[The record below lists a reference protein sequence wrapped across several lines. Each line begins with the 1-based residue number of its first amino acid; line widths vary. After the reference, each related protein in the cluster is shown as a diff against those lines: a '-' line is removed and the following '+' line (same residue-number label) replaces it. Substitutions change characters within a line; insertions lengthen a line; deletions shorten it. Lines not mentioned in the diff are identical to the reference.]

1 MRTSVAMTASTD
13 QILGDHLLRS
23 DGQEDVC
30 LAVYRDST
38 GINRRTGLIRSVS
51 LPHPGERAVHGN
63 ASFTGDY
70 MLRVAAEA
78 AAEGC
83 GVAVLHSHPG
93 GRGWQAMSSPDADA
107 ERSYAHLV
115 HEITGRPLLGMTLA
129 GADRRWSARY
139 WTKVGEAHWA
149 ESVRVI
155 GDTLDVSWNESLLP
169 VPCIE
174 DSQVRT
180 ASGWGPEVQASIAR
194 LRVLVIG
201 AGSVGLDVAL
211 RLAASGIEHV
221 AVMDFD
227 TVEIVNLDRLIGAT
241 LLDALLHRSKVEVAQ
256 RLLARAATSSDRENP
271 AYDDSICEPAG
282 HTKALDYDLIFSCV
296 DRPWPRSVL
305 NSVAYADLIPV
316 IDGGLHIDPFP
327 DGGMRNATWRSHV
340 IRPGRPCLACNRQL
354 DLGEVA
360 LDREGLLD
368 DPEYIRNARRG
379 TAPARQNVATL
390 SVSAV
395 AIMLAQ
401 FVSFVAAPAGI
412 GEPGP
417 LQYVLSTHT
426 QSHLGAVSQPNCFFE
441 QNVAVG
447 DRRLVLTGKHAA
459 ADRHRDH
466 RRAVQGRLPTR
477 MLRLASSGLDNASR
491 VLEALAARARS
502 R

>member
-1 MRTSVAMTASTD
+1 MTASTD
-13 QILGDHLLRS
+13 QILGDHLLRD

-30 LAVYRDST
+30 LALYRDST
-38 GINRRTGLIRSVS
+38 GIDRRTGLIRSVS
-51 LPHPGERAVHGN
+51 LPHPGDRAVHGD
-63 ASFTGDY
+63 ASFTGAY
-70 MLRVAAEA
+70 VLRVAADA

-93 GRGWQAMSSPDADA
+93 GRGWQAMSPSDADA

-139 WTKVGEAHWA
+139 WTGAWEASWA

-155 GDTLDVSWNESLLP
+155 GETLDVSWNDSLRG
-169 VPCIE
+169 VPRIE
-174 DSQVRT
+174 DSQART
-180 ASGWGPEVQASIAR
+180 VTAWGPEVQASIAR

-211 RLAASGIEHV
+211 RLAASGIQHV

-227 TVEIVNLDRLIGAT
+227 TVEIVNLDRLIGAN

-256 RLLARAATSSDRENP
+256 RLLGRTATASDRENP
-271 AYDDSICEPAG
+271 AYDDSICELTG
-282 HTKALDYDLIFSCV
+282 HAKALDYDLIFSCV

-305 NSVAYADLIPV
+305 NGMAYADLIPV
-316 IDGGLHIDPFP
+316 IDGGLHIDSFP

-354 DLGEVA
+354 ELGEVA
-360 LDREGLLD
+360 LDRDGLLD

-379 TAPARQNVATL
+379 TVPARQNVATL

-395 AIMLAQ
+395 GSMLAQ
-401 FVSFVAAPAGI
+401 FVSFVAAPGGM

-417 LQYVLSTHT
+417 VQYVLSTHT
-426 QSHLGAVSQPNCFFE
+426 QTHLRPVSQPNCFFE

-447 DRRLVLTGKHAA
+447 DRRLVLTGRHAA
-459 ADRHRDH
+459 ACRHRDY
-466 RRAVQGRLPTR
+466 RRAVQGRLPLR
-477 MLRLASSGLDNASR
+477 MLRLAANGLEIASS
-491 VLEALAARARS
+491 VLEALATRVRA
-502 R
+502 